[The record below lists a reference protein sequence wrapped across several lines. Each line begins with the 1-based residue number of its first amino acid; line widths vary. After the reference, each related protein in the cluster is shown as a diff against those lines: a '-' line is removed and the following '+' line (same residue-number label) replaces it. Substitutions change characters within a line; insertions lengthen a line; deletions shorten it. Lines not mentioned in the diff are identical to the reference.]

1 MKNNYKLKI
10 RLGIFLISFLL
21 TINGIGQTLHIDP
34 AADGGFELPGG
45 FAGNGWTVV
54 NDLSHQWVVGTATFA
69 SGINGAYISND
80 GGATNSYTITTQQ
93 TSHFYKD
100 VTIPA
105 GESAIMLN
113 FSYRGT
119 GESGWDR
126 MLVYTATTG
135 VTPTTGAPVSNSTTL
150 AGATLIYTSPITAA
164 YQNISVQ
171 LPGALAGTTVRLI
184 FTWQNDNLTGAS
196 PAAAIDNISFTS
208 QVPAPLNGVYT
219 IDNTQATSPTI
230 PTSGGN
236 FNSFTDAI
244 NYLNLNGISGSVTF
258 NVIAGETFT
267 ESPQTIITTG
277 TLADPII
284 FQRSGAGAN
293 PIFLASNGTGTTDGA
308 FTINGADYITFD
320 GINITDNPSNATN
333 ATKMEYAYLIKNS
346 SSIDGAQN
354 ISIKNL
360 TISLDRANTGTYGIF
375 QSAANVPTAA
385 SGSNSNNVYDN
396 ISVQNSY
403 RGIHLTGN
411 SAFPDAL
418 CEIKNCTI
426 GAASANDIGGAVAT
440 QTFGIRSTSSSG
452 IKIHHNVVRNITANT
467 TVDGILLEVA
477 QGNSEIYNNT
487 VSSIR
492 NGGTASTSGAT
503 GIRANVAST
512 GTQSTKV
519 YNNFVSNITSG
530 YTGAATATR
539 VIRGIYVQSAGNGAV
554 TSVHNIDFNTVSI
567 DGSASLT
574 VSSACFEIG
583 TASGP
588 IMNVRNNIFA
598 NYTGVQAG
606 VAKHYTWRSTSATV
620 IGSAG
625 SVSNY
630 NDLYISNTTNGF
642 VGLGNATDLVTL
654 ANWQTA
660 LTQDANSLSTNPVLT
675 NINSDLHSA
684 AVLLDGAAN
693 ITGITWVS
701 DDIDSQLRNNPTD
714 IGADDFDLSACSGT
728 PAPGNTLSTLSA
740 VCPSTTFTLSL
751 SVNLSA
757 LTGITYQWQSSSD
770 GVLYSNISGAT
781 NASYA
786 TTQSSDTYYQA
797 IVTCIN
803 SGLSGTSA
811 PVQVTMSPLASCYCI
826 SSATNNA
833 AEDIFNV
840 TFSTLN
846 NSSTCATTGGAGSV
860 INQYSDYTG
869 TVAAASVTQ
878 AASYP
883 FSVQV
888 GTCGGN
894 FSNATR
900 IFIDFNQNGL
910 FTDAGET
917 VYTSATSTSGAH
929 IESGSIN
936 IPIGATVGNTRMR
949 VVTVQTGTPTSI
961 TSCGTYTS
969 GETEDYLI
977 DIIAALPCS
986 GTPSPGLTQT
996 TVSAVCPGTSFTL
1009 NISTPPYGVTGITYQ
1024 WQSSPDGITYTDI
1037 SGATNASYTTT
1048 QSTTTYYQNVVTCT
1062 NSGLDGT
1069 STALQEMMNPFSMC
1083 FCTSSAT
1090 SAIDEDIFNVNLGT
1104 LNNSSTCLTT
1114 GGAGSVLN
1122 KYSDYTAIAPIPNLI
1137 QSVTYPLAV
1146 QIGTCGGNYNNAVAV
1161 FIDYNHNG
1169 LLTDPGETAYMSP
1182 TFTNGPHVENGNIT
1196 IPVGATTGNTLMRVI
1211 NKETSTPGSIT
1222 PCGTYTY
1229 GETEDYVINI
1239 IPLPP
1244 NPPTPVQDP
1253 AVPTCAAGT
1262 NLTVPGSAPAGYS
1275 WYWQIAANG
1284 MSSANPVSGSYT
1296 VYLDRTYYVRT
1307 YDALN
1312 NVWSLGADSITVTNI
1327 PLAPTPPAPT
1337 AGSNPACVSTSISM
1351 NTPPTGIGYF
1361 WQGAISNGASNSQS
1375 ASAPYAVN
1383 STGTY
1388 YVAAYDSVTSCW
1400 SNTNNISVVID
1411 SYIPAAPT
1419 VLSSSISV
1427 CQGSTTAQISAT
1439 PPASGSLQT
1448 TFGNALISTG
1458 VGASTYNTIVP
1469 ALPAGAVITGTQ
1481 LKIFGANALGSSYQN
1496 EIRVALSGATTLAP
1510 TQISTLGVGG
1520 IITPNPVITIP
1531 NLPLA
1536 GGAVTLSLTEIAD
1549 DGGDDA
1555 SFDSIKIVI
1564 NYTLPVSSISWW
1576 NVSFGGTLQGT
1587 GNPFE
1592 TIGTAQLP
1600 NSDTAGTYTFY
1611 AASKSGACLS
1621 SRVPVDVIV
1630 NPLPLMVLNDIAIC
1644 SGNPYFLDA
1653 QNSGSA
1659 YVWNSSET
1667 TQTISTTTAGW
1678 HYVDITTIAGC
1689 TARDSM
1695 NLTINNRPIV
1705 NLGADVSF
1713 CIGDSI
1719 LLDAANTGFTFVWND
1734 ATTNQTLTT
1743 STGGNYFVTV
1753 TNPSTTCSASDT
1765 ILVTVN
1771 QLPVINLGANT
1782 GICIGD
1788 SLILDAGNP
1797 GSSYSWNN
1805 SSTDQTLTV
1814 QNPGTYFVFVSDPLT
1829 SCYNSD
1835 TIVITQNALPVVSI
1849 GADTAICSGT
1859 SLILDAG
1866 HPGST
1871 YTWSNAST
1879 GQTLNVNA
1887 AGTYSVV
1894 VVDQNGCKG
1903 NDAIN
1908 ITLKSSPVVNLGTD
1922 TTRCGGSVLLNAGN
1936 AGSAFLWNNSST
1948 GQTLSANSTGTY
1960 YVTVTSSNG
1969 CTKSDSIGVT
1979 INSLPVV
1986 NLGNDT
1992 LLCGGSLTLNSGN
2005 TGFIHL
2011 WSDNSTGQ
2019 TLTVFTTGTVSVT
2032 VSDPTTSC
2040 VSSDAIVVTFN
2051 QKPIVNLG
2059 NDTTQCAG
2067 SITLN
2072 AGNGGSVLWNTGA
2085 TTATINVTA
2094 SGMYYAKVTNGGCAT
2109 SDTVLL
2115 TINPLPTV
2123 GFPAI
2128 ADVCFQGLPF
2138 MMNATPA
2145 GGTFTGGT
2153 AVNGIMFDP
2162 TTAGVGSHPVLYSY
2176 TDANSCSNSITQ
2188 NINVADCTG
2197 IEEYINSG
2205 DVNVYPNP
2213 TNGMFTINVT
2223 SANFNELN
2231 ISISNIQGKEIYNF
2245 TERNINSD
2253 YNKQIDLEGIAKGVY
2268 FIKINTGTELKIK
2281 KLIIN

>member
-1 MKNNYKLKI
+1 MNNNYKLKI
-10 RLGIFLISFLL
+10 CLSIFLISFLL

-34 AADGGFELPGG
+34 ATDGGFELPGG

-54 NDLSHQWVVGTATFA
+54 NDISHQWAVGTATFA
-69 SGINGAYISND
+69 SGTNGAYISND
-80 GGATNSYTITTQQ
+80 GGATNSYTLTTQQ

-100 VTIPA
+100 ITIPA

-119 GESGWDR
+119 GESGFDR

-135 VTPTTGAPVSNSTTL
+135 VTPTAGAPVSSSTTL
-150 AGATLIYTSPITAA
+150 AGATLIYTSPVVAS
-164 YQNISVQ
+164 YQNVSLQ
-171 LPGALAGTTVRLI
+171 LPAALAGTTVRLI
-184 FTWQNDNLTGAS
+184 FTWQNDNSAGS
-196 PAAAIDNISFTS
+196 NPAAAIDNISLTS
-208 QVPAPLNGVYT
+208 QIPAPLNGIYT

-230 PTSGGN
+230 PTNGGN
-236 FNSFTDAI
+236 FNSFADAI

-258 NVIAGETFT
+258 NVVAGETFT
-267 ESPQTIITTG
+267 ESSQTITTTG
-277 TLADPII
+277 TLATPII

-320 GINITDNPSNATN
+320 GINVNDNPSNATN
-333 ATKMEYAYLIKNS
+333 ATKMEYGYLIKNS
-346 SSIDGAQN
+346 SPTDGAQN
-354 ISIKNL
+354 ITIKNL

-375 QSAANVPTAA
+375 QNALIIAPLAS
-385 SGSNSNNVYDN
+385 SGSNSNNIYDN
-396 ISVQNSY
+396 VSVQNSY

-411 SAFPDAL
+411 ASFPDAL

-426 GAASANDIGGAVAT
+426 GSASANDIGGAVAT

-477 QGNSEIYNNT
+477 QGNSEIYNNK

-492 NGGTASTSGAT
+492 NGGTASTSGVT

-567 DGSASLT
+567 DGSASSN

-598 NYTGVQAG
+598 NYTGAQAG

-630 NDLYISNTTNGF
+630 NDLFISNTTNGF
-642 VGLGNATDLVTL
+642 VGLGNATDLATL
-654 ANWQTA
+654 ANWQTTM
-660 LTQDANSLSTNPVLT
+660 TQDANSLSTNPVLT

-684 AVLLDGAAN
+684 AVPLDGAAN
-693 ITGITWVS
+693 MASITWVT

-728 PAPGNTLSTLSA
+728 PAPGNTLSSLAA
-740 VCPSTTFTLSL
+740 VCPSTSFTLSF

-757 LTGITYQWQSSSD
+757 LTGITYQWQSSPD
-770 GVLYSNISGAT
+770 GVLYSNIIGAT
-781 NASYA
+781 NASYT
-786 TTQSSDTYYQA
+786 TTQSSNTYYQA
-797 IVTCIN
+797 VVTCIN
-803 SGLSGTSA
+803 SGLNGTSV
-811 PVQVTMSPLASCYCI
+811 PFQVTMSPLSSCYCV

-840 TFSTLN
+840 SLATLN

-869 TVAAASVTQ
+869 TVAAVSVTQ
-878 AASYP
+878 ATSYP

-929 IESGSIN
+929 SESGNIN
-936 IPIGATVGNTRMR
+936 IPVSATAGTTRMR
-949 VVTVQTGTPTSI
+949 VVTVQTSTPTSI
-961 TSCGTYTS
+961 ASCGTYTS

-977 DIIAALPCS
+977 DIIAALPCA
-986 GTPSPGLTQT
+986 GTPSPGITQT
-996 TVSAVCPGTSFTL
+996 TVASVCPGTSFTL

-1024 WQSSPDGITYTDI
+1024 WQSSSDGITYTNI
-1037 SGATNASYTTT
+1037 SGATGVTYTTT
-1048 QSTTTYYQNVVTCT
+1048 QSTATYYQNVVTCA
-1062 NSGLDGT
+1062 NSGSNGT
-1069 STALQEMMNPFSMC
+1069 STPLHETMNPFSMC
-1083 FCTSSAT
+1083 FCASTAT
-1090 SAIDEDIFNVNLGT
+1090 SGVDEDIFKVQLGT
-1104 LNNSSTCLTT
+1104 LNNSSTCATT

-1122 KYSDYTAIAPIPNLI
+1122 KYSDYTAIAAPDLM

-1146 QIGTCGGNYNNAVAV
+1146 QIGTCGGNFNNAVAV

-1169 LLTDPGETAYMSP
+1169 LLTDPGETAYISP

-1253 AVPTCAAGT
+1253 AIPTCAAGT
-1262 NLTVPGSAPAGYS
+1262 NLTVPGIPTAGFG
-1275 WYWQIAANG
+1275 WFWQIAANG
-1284 MSSANPVSGSYT
+1284 TSSANPVSGPYT

-1307 YDALN
+1307 YDAVH
-1312 NVWSLGADSITVTNI
+1312 NVWSLGSDSVTVTNI
-1327 PLAPTPPAPT
+1327 PLAPTPPVPT
-1337 AGSNPACVSTSISM
+1337 AGANPACVNTLISM
-1351 NTPPTGIGYF
+1351 STPPTGTGYF
-1361 WQGAISNGASNSQS
+1361 WQGAISNGASNSQN
-1375 ASAPYAVN
+1375 ASTSYAVN

-1411 SYIPAAPT
+1411 SYVPAAPT

-1427 CQGSTTAQISAT
+1427 CQVSSTAQISAA
-1439 PPASGSLQT
+1439 PPASGSIQAS
-1448 TFGNALISTG
+1448 FGNALISSG
-1458 VGASTYNTIVP
+1458 VGASTYNTTVS
-1469 ALPAGAVITGTQ
+1469 ALPTGAVITGTQ
-1481 LKIFGANALGSSYQN
+1481 LKIYGANALGSSYQS

-1520 IITPNPVITIP
+1520 IVTPNPVITIP

-1536 GGAVTLSLTEIAD
+1536 GGAVTLSLTETAD
-1549 DGGDDA
+1549 DGGNDA

-1564 NYTLPVSSISWW
+1564 NYTLPVSSINWW
-1576 NVSFGGTLQGT
+1576 NASLGGTLQGS
-1587 GNPFE
+1587 GSPFE
-1592 TIGTAQLP
+1592 TIGTTQLP
-1600 NSDTAGTYTFY
+1600 NSNTAGTFTFY

-1621 SRVPVDVIV
+1621 SRVPVNVIV
-1630 NPLPLMVLNDIAIC
+1630 NPLPVMVLNDAAIC
-1644 SGNPYFLDA
+1644 SGDLHLLDA
-1653 QNSGSA
+1653 QNSGST
-1659 YVWNSSET
+1659 YLWNSSET
-1667 TQTISTTTAGW
+1667 TQTISTTIGGW
-1678 HYVDITTIAGC
+1678 HYVDITTAAGC

-1743 STGGNYFVTV
+1743 SAGGNYFVTV
-1753 TNPSTTCSASDT
+1753 TNPLTTCTSSDT

-1771 QLPVINLGANT
+1771 QLPVINLGVNT

-1805 SSTDQTLTV
+1805 SSTNQTITV
-1814 QNPGTYFVFVSDPLT
+1814 HNPGTYFVFVADPVS

-1835 TIVITQNALPVVSI
+1835 TIVITQNTLPVVSI
-1849 GADTAICSGT
+1849 GADTAICNGS
-1859 SLILDAG
+1859 SLVLNAG

-1871 YTWSNAST
+1871 YIWNNAST
-1879 GQTLNVNA
+1879 GQTLSINA

-1922 TTRCGGSVLLNAGN
+1922 TTRCGGPILLNAGN
-1936 AGSAFLWNNSST
+1936 TGSTFLWNNSST
-1948 GQTLSANSTGTY
+1948 GQTLTANATGTY
-1960 YVTVTSSNG
+1960 YVAVTSSNG
-1969 CTKSDSIGVT
+1969 CSKSDSIGVT

-1992 LLCGGSLTLNSGN
+1992 LLCGGSLTLNSAN
-2005 TGFIHL
+2005 TGLNHL

-2019 TLTVFTTGTVSVT
+2019 TLTVFTTGTFSVT
-2032 VSDPTTSC
+2032 VTNPLTGC
-2040 VSSDAIVVTFN
+2040 ASSDAIVVTFN
-2051 QKPIVNLG
+2051 QKPVVNLG
-2059 NDTTQCAG
+2059 NDSAQCAG

-2072 AGNGGSVLWNTGA
+2072 AGSGGSVLWNTGA
-2085 TTATINVTA
+2085 TTSTINVTT
-2094 SGMYYAKVTNGGCAT
+2094 SGMYYAKVTNGGCST

-2115 TINPLPTV
+2115 TINPLPVV

-2138 MMNATPA
+2138 TMNATPT
-2145 GGTFTGGT
+2145 GGTFTGGA

-2162 TTAGVGSHPVLYSY
+2162 TTAGVGTHPVLYSY

-2188 NINVADCTG
+2188 NIHVADCTG
-2197 IEEYINSG
+2197 IEEYVNSN
-2205 DVNVYPNP
+2205 DVNVFPNP
-2213 TNGMFTINVT
+2213 SNGMFTINIT
-2223 SANFNELN
+2223 NANFNELTV
-2231 ISISNIQGKEIYNF
+2231 SISNIQGKEIYNF

-2253 YNKQIDLEGIAKGVY
+2253 YNKQIDLEGVAKGVY
-2268 FIKINTGTELKIK
+2268 FIKINTGTELKIQ